1 LDEAKF
7 ILDTIKQAPTGQSS
21 LNDFAVLYRTNAQ
34 SRPFED
40 VFLRAGIAYK
50 LVGGVAFYQRKEVKD
65 VLAYLRLIL
74 NEKDEVSLERV
85 SKLGKRRL
93 QKFLEW
99 RKTVKPTHDPL
110 NLLDNLLKA
119 TDYLDL
125 YNQDYEDDASRIE
138 NIKELR
144 SVASEFNSLSSFLE
158 NVSLVQDKTMP
169 NGKSFEKEANEAIT
183 LMTLHAS
190 KGLEFNSV
198 FLVGMEEGLFP
209 HSRSMLDKEE
219 MEEER
224 RLCYVGITR
233 ARSRLTLTHTRQ
245 RLYFG
250 SRSSNTPSR
259 FLSEIPGTVLK
270 PAPSITSNQ
279 GKLIDQLLDDD
290 LDIDD
295 FLNS

>member
-1 LDEAKF
+1 
-7 ILDTIKQAPTGQSS
+7 
-21 LNDFAVLYRTNAQ
+21 
-34 SRPFED
+34 
-40 VFLRAGIAYK
+40 
-50 LVGGVAFYQRKEVKD
+50 
-65 VLAYLRLIL
+65 
-74 NEKDEVSLERV
+74 
-85 SKLGKRRL
+85 
-93 QKFLEW
+93 
-99 RKTVKPTHDPL
+99 
-110 NLLDNLLKA
+110 LDNLLKA